1 MEKNMM
7 NKPIGWKMSVA
18 AVFTFAAILV
28 SSNVNAQTSG
38 AAFLKTTPDPRAF
51 ALGMSGVVSS
61 LGARAISANPANL
74 AQMPKRYEIFSSFAT
89 MMSGAQYGHLA
100 ASYAPS
106 KSGMIPLDGLG
117 ISATQLRVGSMQQ
130 ADAAGNQT
138 GSGFGAGN
146 LAVALSGSRKI
157 NSAVGV
163 GLTVKAI
170 QAQIAGY
177 RSNTALAADIGMSVA
192 VSRVTLGFS
201 ANNLGQ
207 GIRFLDQTDPLPSS
221 INMGL
226 SMPLGPVTAMATAS
240 RFVAERRNSFG
251 LGMEYGLGPVSF
263 RGGFSA
269 QTGAGKNLALADQGA
284 GGQAMAGMLA
294 GAGVR
299 LGSSARLDYAVSQEA
314 MEYGFTQRVSFSLQF
329 GGQGQEESRPQPRVR
344 RAQSADT
351 GWIY

>member
-1 MEKNMM
+1 MEK
-7 NKPIGWKMSVA
+7 KTIAGQAVRKLSVA
-18 AVFTFAAILV
+18 AALALAAVMESLD
-28 SSNVNAQTSG
+28 VNAQTSG

-106 KSGMIPLDGLG
+106 KAGFIPLDGLG
-117 ISATQLRVGSMQQ
+117 ISATQLRAGSMQQ

-146 LAVALSGSRKI
+146 LAVALSGSKKL

-177 RSNTALAADIGMSVA
+177 RSNTALAADLGMSVA

-201 ANNLGQ
+201 ANNIGQ

-226 SMPLGPVTAMATAS
+226 SMPLGPITAMATAS

-314 MEYGFTQRVSFSLQF
+314 VEYGFTQRISFSLQF
-329 GGQGQEESRPQPRVR
+329 GGQDESRPQPRVR
-344 RAQSADT
+344 RAQSADS